1 VLVFLHHHLES
12 GHENSPWNDSSAEL
26 VQNSGIKILNS
37 DFFFP
42 RFFNVPLIKRERL
55 LSGFRLSNTCLLV
68 FNLPLLLFLKDF
80 LIKGLF
86 RSFWNIVGFE
96 GYFALRFF
104 PQLALSF
111 ILFQSLLTDSFF
123 VLLL

>member
-1 VLVFLHHHLES
+1 MLVFLHHHLES
-12 GHENSPWNDSSAEL
+12 GHENSPRDDSSTEL
-26 VQNSGIKILNS
+26 VQNSGIEILNS

-42 RFFNVPLIKRERL
+42 RFFNVPLIERERL
-55 LSGFRLSNTCLLV
+55 LSGLRLSNTCLLV

-86 RSFWNIVGFE
+86 RSFWNIICFK
-96 GYFALRFF
+96 GYLTLRFY

-111 ILFQSLLTDSFF
+111 ILFQTLLTDGFF
-123 VLLL
+123 VLLF